1 MLNDYYEYTIS
12 ETFSCALVYQDN
24 SGLDDNEV
32 RQLDAFITSVPQG
45 LIAGTFVIEDGEPS
59 FDRCEI
65 CDLHA
70 NCVTL
75 RLYFHNETLEKSA

>member
-12 ETFSCALVYQDN
+12 ETFSSALINQDP
-24 SGLDDNEV
+24 SGLDDNEE
-32 RQLDAFITSVPQG
+32 RQLDTFLESATQG
-45 LIAGTFVIEDGEPS
+45 LIAATFVIEDGEPN
-59 FDRCEI
+59 FERCDI

-75 RLYFHNETLEKSA
+75 RLYFHNETL

>member
-12 ETFSCALVYQDN
+12 ETFASALINQDL
-24 SGLDDNEV
+24 SGLDDNEES
-32 RQLDAFITSVPQG
+32 QLDAFLDSAPQG

-59 FDRCEI
+59 FERCDI
-65 CDLHA
+65 CDLRA

-75 RLYFHNETLEKSA
+75 RLYFHNETL

>member
-12 ETFSCALVYQDN
+12 ETFSSALINQDH
-24 SGLDDNEV
+24 SGLDDNEE
-32 RQLDAFITSVPQG
+32 RQLDTFLESVPQG

-59 FDRCEI
+59 FERCDI

-75 RLYFHNETLEKSA
+75 RLYFHNETLQESA

>member
-12 ETFSCALVYQDN
+12 ETFSSALINQDI

-32 RQLDAFITSVPQG
+32 HQLDGFLDSAPQG

-59 FDRCEI
+59 FERCDI

-75 RLYFHNETLEKSA
+75 RLYFHNETL